1 MSLGC
6 TPTVSPTPFFQQLGN
21 DLYFSLKI
29 HIIDQLEYRAS
40 GVNLQYFTKP
50 VDERYPADHF
60 IEVCDE
66 VLTFLS
72 IDKEKDLSDFIMV
85 QKKYIYRLGH
95 EIYRDGVIQ
104 IAENGYCLYHAATI
118 LKNSLKKAGI
128 KVLKL

>member
-1 MSLGC
+1 
-6 TPTVSPTPFFQQLGN
+6 
-21 DLYFSLKI
+21 
-29 HIIDQLEYRAS
+29 
-40 GVNLQYFTKP
+40 
-50 VDERYPADHF
+50 
-60 IEVCDE
+60 
-66 VLTFLS
+66 
-72 IDKEKDLSDFIMV
+72 MV